1 MGLFDLF
8 RRALSPSPE
17 ARRDRVAIE
26 IDVAA
31 GVLEEC
37 PVCRAIT
44 DKQRDDRLPAADLE
58 AHQRFDH
65 RHPSIAIFDG
75 DRDDLL
81 RRLRSVR
88 DRFDYHCTCQQAG

>member
-1 MGLFDLF
+1 MGLFDVF
-8 RRALSPSPE
+8 HRPGAE
-17 ARRDRVAIE
+17 RDKIAIE

-37 PVCRAIT
+37 PVCRAIS
-44 DKQRDDRLPAADLE
+44 DKQRDDRLPVADLE
-58 AHQRFDH
+58 VHQRFDQGD
-65 RHPSIAIFDG
+65 PSIVVFEG